1 MNFTQAVKTVLFK
14 KYATFDGRAG
24 MEEYWWYILFLSLGN
39 LVFGILDSFLGT
51 TAGFMYLGNIE
62 IKTSLFNGMFSL
74 LNLIPSIAVAT
85 RRLHDV
91 NKSGWWQ
98 LLIFTI
104 IGLIPLIYWLI
115 KKSTNEENKW
125 SETPSIKT

>member
-51 TAGFMYLGNIE
+51 TAGFMYQGNIE

-74 LNLIPSIAVAT
+74 LSLIPSIAVAT

-91 NKSGWWQ
+91 NKSGWWK
-98 LLIFTI
+98 LLMLTI
-104 IGLIPLIYWLI
+104 IGIFPLIYWLL
-115 KKSTNEENKW
+115 KKPIDEGNRF
-125 SETPSIKT
+125 

>member
-1 MNFTQAVKTVLFK
+1 MNMSQAVSTVLLK

-24 MEEYWWYILFLSLGN
+24 MEEYWWYILFLTLGT
-39 LVFGILDSFLGT
+39 LVFGSLDSFLGT
-51 TAGFMYLGNIE
+51 TAGFMYQGNIE

-74 LNLIPSIAVAT
+74 LTLIPSIAVAT

-98 LLIFTI
+98 LLMLTI
-104 IGLIPLIYWLI
+104 IGIFPLIYWLL
-115 KKSTNEENKW
+115 KKPIDEGNRF
-125 SETPSIKT
+125 

>member
-1 MNFTQAVKTVLFK
+1 MSQAVSTVLLK
-14 KYATFDGRAG
+14 KYATFNGRAG
-24 MEEYWWYILFLSLGN
+24 LDEYWWYILFLTLGN
-39 LVFGILDSFLGT
+39 VIFASLDSFLGT
-51 TAGFMYLGNIE
+51 TAGFMYQGNIE

-74 LNLIPSIAVAT
+74 LTLIPSIAVAT

>member
-1 MNFTQAVKTVLFK
+1 MSQAVSTVLLK
-14 KYATFDGRAG
+14 KYATFNGRAG
-24 MEEYWWYILFLSLGN
+24 LDEYWWYILFLTLGN
-39 LVFGILDSFLGT
+39 VIFISLDNFLGT
-51 TAGFMYLGNIE
+51 TAGFMYQGNIE

-74 LNLIPSIAVAT
+74 LTLIPSIAVAT

>member
-1 MNFTQAVKTVLFK
+1 MSQAVSTVLLK

-24 MEEYWWYILFLSLGN
+24 MEEYWWYILFLTLGN
-39 LVFGILDSFLGT
+39 VIFISLDSVLGT
-51 TAGFMYLGNIE
+51 TAGFMYQGNIE

-74 LNLIPSIAVAT
+74 LTLIPSIAVAT

-98 LLIFTI
+98 LLMLTI
-104 IGLIPLIYWLI
+104 IGIFPLIYWLL
-115 KKSTNEENKW
+115 KKPIDEGNRF
-125 SETPSIKT
+125 

>member
-51 TAGFMYLGNIE
+51 TAGFMYQGNIE